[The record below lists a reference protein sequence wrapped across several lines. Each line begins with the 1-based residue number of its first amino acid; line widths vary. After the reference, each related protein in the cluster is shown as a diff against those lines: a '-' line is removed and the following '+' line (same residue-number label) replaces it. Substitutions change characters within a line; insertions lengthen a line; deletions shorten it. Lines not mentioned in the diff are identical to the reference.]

1 MSDNEAIIE
10 ESTEPLFCSPIANPL
25 IGGKLVQRTYKLVKK
40 ANSAKKLRRGVPEVV
55 KAIRKGAKGIV
66 IIAADIF
73 PVDVVSHL
81 PVFCE
86 EKGIPYAFVPSR
98 QQLGAACA
106 TKRAA
111 SAVMVLGGDA
121 SLAKYFEQVDKGIRS
136 VHPYMQ

>member
-1 MSDNEAIIE
+1 MSDNEASIE
-10 ESTEPLFCSPIANPL
+10 ESTGPLYCSPIANPL
-25 IGGKLVQRTYKLVKK
+25 IGGKLADRTYKLVKK
-40 ANSAKKLRRGVPEVV
+40 ATSIKKLRRGVPEVV

-66 IIAADIF
+66 VIAADIF

-111 SAVMVLGGDA
+111 SAVMVLGGEA
-121 SLAKYFEQVDKGIRS
+121 SLAKYFDQVDKGIRS
-136 VHPYMQ
+136 IHPYMQ